1 VPPPSASDATPAVA
15 RLRKIRSLVLGSDLS
30 YREHALAVLGVLGP
44 VAFTT
49 VDLAERGSPADV
61 LALVRAERPDVL
73 VLDATGREAAVARV
87 IDALVSAAATVGVV
101 VVCEHSTATARQ
113 LGARPK
119 WGWTEDLRRAV
130 ELASVAGVPPPPGV
144 IASPDGPG
152 TPGPLAGWAEL
163 GPTRP
168 D

>member
-44 VAFTT
+44 VAFAT
-49 VDLAERGSPADV
+49 VDVAERDSPADV
-61 LALVRAERPDVL
+61 LALVRTQRPDVL

-130 ELASVAGVPPPPGV
+130 ELASVAGRPPPPGV
-144 IASPDGPG
+144 IASPDGA
-152 TPGPLAGWAEL
+152 PGPLAGWAEL